1 MKNICARPYFIYKN
15 ITVVSDSPVGP
26 SNVMLIDDVVVFVSD
41 VVVGVFVAVRL
52 SAPLTTMIVLV
63 MAVVAVPMGVG

>member
-1 MKNICARPYFIYKN
+1 
-15 ITVVSDSPVGP
+15 
-26 SNVMLIDDVVVFVSD
+26 MLVDDVVVLVSD
-41 VVVGVFVAVRL
+41 AAVGVFVAVRL